1 MLSIR
6 ESVFET
12 NSSSC
17 HSISFNCSQEEL
29 KDFNDG
35 KLFYT
40 EFTGKGFLTNKSMLS
55 DFHTAEEIVN
65 KLKQDIDVKSVDLS
79 RSYFSDG
86 DFDIWDYSEED
97 IQDQTNFVEW
107 FVNNLTADM
116 LIWAFSDDPKPK
128 YFSRKI
134 IKTTL
139 QLIVDNIWYS
149 PLWGVKDFFSLD
161 GEGYS
166 SLRISAEHTSNVKL
180 DRETKQLVLEDS
192 AKDKNSISI
201 EFDIRN

>member
-6 ESVFET
+6 EGVFET

-40 EFTGKGFLTNKSMLS
+40 VFPGKGILKLS

-65 KLKQDIDVKSVDLS
+65 KLKQDIDGKRIDVS
-79 RSYFSDG
+79 RGSFSE

-97 IQDQTNFVEW
+97 RQDQTNFVEW
-107 FVNNLTADM
+107 FVNNLTTDM

-134 IKTTL
+134 IKITL
-139 QLIVDNIWYS
+139 QLIVDDLWYS
-149 PLWGVKDFFSLD
+149 PLWGVKDFFSLNGD
-161 GEGYS
+161 GYN
-166 SLRISAEHTSNVKL
+166 SLRISAEFGSDVKL
-180 DRETKQLVLEDS
+180 DQETKQLVLEDY

>member
-29 KDFNDG
+29 KDFNDS

-40 EFTGKGFLTNKSMLS
+40 VFPGKGFLTRKSMLP

-65 KLKQDIDVKSVDLS
+65 KLKQDIDGKSVDLS
-79 RSYFSDG
+79 RGSFSEE
-86 DFDIWDYSEED
+86 FNIWDYSEED
-97 IQDQTNFVEW
+97 VQDQTNFVEW

-139 QLIVDNIWYS
+139 QLIVDDLWYS
-149 PLWGVKDFFSLD
+149 PLWGIKDFFSLD
-161 GEGYS
+161 GECFN
-166 SLRISAEHTSNVKL
+166 SLCISAEPTSDVKL
-180 DRETKQLVLEDS
+180 DQETKQLVLKDY
-192 AKDKNSISI
+192 AKDRNSISI